1 MTAPTIG
8 GSAVPT
14 TLASNGVYGGG
25 QYKFLRQEERQAAD
39 GSLYY
44 AGLQS
49 AEWTWVGMGSVEY
62 DWWRTQ
68 WQRGTAMPCEL
79 WQDDTR
85 RAAVSFSSA
94 RLLRPEHKY
103 IEAGLYREVTIKL
116 THLLPLVS

>member
-1 MTAPTIG
+1 MTSPTIG

-14 TLASNGVYGGG
+14 TLASNGAYGGG
-25 QYKFLRQEERQAAD
+25 QYKFVRQAERQSAD

-44 AGLQS
+44 TGVQS
-49 AEWTWVGMGSVEY
+49 VEWTWVGMGSVEY

-68 WQRGTAMPCEL
+68 WARGTAMTCEL

-85 RAAVSFSSA
+85 RTAQTFSSGY
-94 RLLRPEHKY
+94 LLRPEHKY
-103 IEAGLYREVTIKL
+103 VEAGIYREVTINF